1 MLKKYQTDSHVI
13 YGTLRLEIF
22 IKYPLIT
29 RESRLFAEIRLIKN
43 VLLIAEKN
51 GEIKDNMNLLL
62 VSDMFYNSYS
72 GLLFYSSFHPTDDF
86 EKKLLMLFENVYS
99 LIKADS

>member
-29 RESRLFAEIRLIKN
+29 RESRLFAEIRLTMNILVTSVFIFVIVFDILFPDKGFKIK
-43 VLLIAEKN
+43 
-51 GEIKDNMNLLL
+51 
-62 VSDMFYNSYS
+62 
-72 GLLFYSSFHPTDDF
+72 
-86 EKKLLMLFENVYS
+86 
-99 LIKADS
+99 